1 MTDKP
6 ERVLAL
12 EEAATLTSGDRN
24 KDYGPP
30 IENLTASGE
39 LKATMRR
46 HMIRDLS
53 TAEIEA
59 LDMVLTKI
67 GRIITGP
74 KPKRDNYVDGA
85 AYMAIAWEAAKH
97 EMDEFEDMGRVL
109 DELFEPTG
117 GWHEVVTRPS
127 SIWPDDENFRDAL
140 FDDDKPS
147 DT

>member
-12 EEAATLTSGDRN
+12 EEAARLTDGDRN
-24 KDYGPP
+24 ADYGPP
-30 IENLTASGE
+30 IVNLEASAD

-46 HMIRDLS
+46 HMVRRLS
-53 TAEIEA
+53 GAELEA
-59 LDMVLTKI
+59 LDMVLTKV

-85 AYMAIAWEAAKH
+85 AYMAIAWEAAKADLSTW
-97 EMDEFEDMGRVL
+97 EAADKYL
-109 DELFEPTG
+109 DQMFHPTG
-117 GWHEVVTRPS
+117 GVV
-127 SIWPDDENFRDAL
+127 WPDPVDDE
-140 FDDDKPS
+140 KPS

>member
-12 EEAATLTSGDRN
+12 EEAARLTNGDRN
-24 KDYGPP
+24 ADYGPP
-30 IENLTASGE
+30 VVNLAASGE

-46 HMIRDLS
+46 HMVRDIPV
-53 TAEIEA
+53 AELEA

-85 AYMAIAWEAAKH
+85 AYMAIAWEAVKH
-97 EMDEFEDMGRVL
+97 DMDEFEAVGRSL
-109 DELFEPTG
+109 DEYFEPEG
-117 GWHEVVTRPS
+117 PRPRT
-127 SIWPDDENFRDAL
+127 SIWRDPPVDDE
-140 FDDDKPS
+140 KPS

>member
-1 MTDKP
+1 LTDKP
-6 ERVLAL
+6 NRVLVL
-12 EEAATLTSGDRN
+12 EEAARLTNGDRN
-24 KDYGPP
+24 ADYGPP
-30 IENLTASGE
+30 VVNLAASGD

-46 HMIRDLS
+46 HMVRDLS

-74 KPKRDNYVDGA
+74 KPKRDNYIDGA
-85 AYMAIAWEAAKH
+85 AYMAIAWEAAQH
-97 EMDEFEDMGRVL
+97 EMDEFEAAGRVL

-117 GWHEVVTRPS
+117 GWHEVRPL